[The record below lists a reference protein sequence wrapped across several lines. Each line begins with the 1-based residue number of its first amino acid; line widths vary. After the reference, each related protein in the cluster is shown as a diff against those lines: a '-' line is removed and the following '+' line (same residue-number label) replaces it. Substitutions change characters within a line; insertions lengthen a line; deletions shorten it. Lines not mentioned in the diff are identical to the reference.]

1 MTGSAVPEQN
11 AAEADVLVV
20 DRRAEGGADS
30 ESAKPPKPKDVPE
43 PAAADKSTERVRPE
57 EAQSQGVPEAAAE
70 EETPPSRAETEP
82 DRLGVRGPPAGA
94 AGKLLTGSACM
105 SA

>member
-20 DRRAEGGADS
+20 DRRAEGGADDS
-30 ESAKPPKPKDVPE
+30 ESTKPPNSKDVPE
-43 PAAADKSTERVRPE
+43 PAADKSTENVRPE
-57 EAQSQGVPEAAAE
+57 ETQGQGVPEAAAE
-70 EETPPSRAETEP
+70 EETPPSQAVAEP

-94 AGKLLTGSACM
+94 AGKLLTESACM